1 MKEEIKEWIQ
11 NIDDLTFAE
20 LAKHIEEQQ
29 QIKQLTIL
37 KKKEEDREPLIKKMF
52 EDKYKTEEELL
63 KEAEV
68 FDQELL
74 EMQNKQNQER
84 VQRIKRLLKSD
95 KRK

>member
-11 NIDDLTFAE
+11 NMDDLTFAE

-52 EDKYKTEEELL
+52 EDKYKREEEF
-63 KEAEV
+63 KER
-68 FDQELL
+68 
-74 EMQNKQNQER
+74 NKETIEALNKTKPNQII
-84 VQRIKRLLKSD
+84 IKRK
-95 KRK
+95 

>member
-11 NIDDLTFAE
+11 NMDDLTFAE

-52 EDKYKTEEELL
+52 EEKYKTEEVF
-63 KEAEV
+63 KETMKEKI
-68 FDQELL
+68 
-74 EMQNKQNQER
+74 NRIER
-84 VQRIKRLLKSD
+84 VQTIKRTLD
-95 KRK
+95 KIFT

>member
-11 NIDDLTFAE
+11 NMDDLTFAE